1 MTSAERTFTL
11 EALDWAP
18 WLPPVVESEAT
29 AEQDA
34 VVRKTTPAGWGS
46 AYFALLAHDIAAL
59 RARTDLFQGIMYGPG
74 GLRRADRE
82 LATVAVSRVNGCV
95 YCASVHSR
103 LYVQLSKNQEL
114 MERLLAEGVTTELPE
129 RERAIV
135 DYAAKLT
142 NDPERLTGDD
152 IAPLR
157 AAGLSDQEILDAT
170 HAAALFAWAN
180 RLMLT
185 LGEPV
190 VPAAG

>member
-1 MTSAERTFTL
+1 MSRNERPFTL

-18 WLPPVVESEAT
+18 WLPPVEEHAAT

-34 VVRKTTPAGWGS
+34 VVRQTTPAGWS
-46 AYFALLAHDIAAL
+46 SRYFALLAHDLEAL
-59 RARTDLFQGIMYGPG
+59 RARTELFQAIMYGPG

-103 LYVQLSKNQEL
+103 LHVQLTKDDAL
-114 MERLLAEGVTTELPE
+114 MQQLLDKGVEAALPPREG
-129 RERAIV
+129 AIV
-135 DYAAKLT
+135 AYAAKLT
-142 NDPERLTGDD
+142 NDPAGVGADD
-152 IAPLR
+152 VAALR
-157 AAGLSDQEILDAT
+157 AAGLSDAEILDAT

-190 VPAAG
+190 PLG